1 MDAAR
6 FRHIARQLPEL
17 LDEQM
22 KALAGRNLDLLSNG
36 ERAAYEERK
45 RKIFQLRSE
54 LEQRSKPK

>member
-22 KALAGRNLDLLSNG
+22 KAVAECGLDSLSKS
-36 ERAAYEERK
+36 ERAAYAERK
-45 RKIFQLRSE
+45 KKILQLRGE
-54 LEQRSKPK
+54 LEQRGKPK